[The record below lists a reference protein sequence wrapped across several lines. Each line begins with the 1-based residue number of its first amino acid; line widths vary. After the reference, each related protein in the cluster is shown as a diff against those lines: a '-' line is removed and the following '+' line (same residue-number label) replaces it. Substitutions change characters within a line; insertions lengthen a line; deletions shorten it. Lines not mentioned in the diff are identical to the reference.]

1 MAVIRAQA
9 DTTAP
14 REVVWQL
21 VRNVSERLRFLPPE
35 AFRDVEG
42 DADHARFEV
51 RVVKGWAEAEAR
63 IVRAVDGEEVEE
75 HATADGLVYTACFRL
90 LDGRV
95 EATLDYRL
103 AGIPGFLERTLV
115 RPRIERSFDHGLQAL
130 LAEAERRAAAG

>member
-51 RVVKGWAEAEAR
+51 RVAKGWARAEAR
-63 IVRAVDGEEVEE
+63 IVRVVEGEEVEE
-75 HATADGLVYTACFRL
+75 HASADGLVYVARFQLVERRL
-90 LDGRV
+90 A
-95 EATLDYRL
+95 ATVDYQL

-115 RPRIERSFDHGLQAL
+115 RPRIERSFGDGLRAL
-130 LAEAERRAAAG
+130 TAEAEGRAAG